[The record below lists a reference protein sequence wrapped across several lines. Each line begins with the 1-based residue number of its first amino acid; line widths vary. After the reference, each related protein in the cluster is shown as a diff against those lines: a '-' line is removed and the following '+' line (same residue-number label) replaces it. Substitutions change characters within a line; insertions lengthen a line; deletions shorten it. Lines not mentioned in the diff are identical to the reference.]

1 MSDERPP
8 PAEAPAATFHDPHV
22 TINRV
27 YTKKGDLGTTSLVG
41 GQKVEKSDL
50 RIEAY
55 GTVDELS
62 AIVGASRQS
71 AVEAA
76 ARAAEDDHRKGLLGL
91 ASTLLRIQHELF
103 NLGSALATLPADL
116 HPAQPR
122 ITDAD
127 VAMLERE
134 MDAGGASL
142 PTLRSFVLA
151 GGSRLNADLHLAR
164 TVCRRAE
171 RCLVRLTKESE
182 VDLVDVRYLNRLSD
196 AFFVFSRMASAL
208 EGVPEVLW
216 QPNAAASAAGA
227 SKPGA

>member
-1 MSDERPP
+1 MSDADRP
-8 PAEAPAATFHDPHV
+8 FHDPHV

-27 YTKKGDLGTTSLVG
+27 YTKKGDQGTTSLVG
-41 GQKVEKSDL
+41 GQKVEKSDV

-62 AIVGASRQS
+62 SVVGASRQS

-76 ARAAEDDHRKGLLGL
+76 ARASDDTNKRGLEKL
-91 ASTLLRIQHELF
+91 AATLLRIQHELF
-103 NLGSALATLPADL
+103 NLGSALATLPEDL

-122 ITDAD
+122 VTDAD

-134 MDAGGASL
+134 MDEGGEGL

-164 TVCRRAE
+164 TICRRAE
-171 RCLVRLTKESE
+171 RLLVRAAKETPI
-182 VDLVDVRYLNRLSD
+182 DLVDVRYLNRLSD
-196 AFFVFSRMASAL
+196 ALFVFSRMASAL
-208 EGVPEVLW
+208 ENVPEVLW
-216 QPNAAASAAGA
+216 QPNAAASANMATPA
-227 SKPGA
+227 SSAAKKE

>member
-1 MSDERPP
+1 MLAPMTEERP
-8 PAEAPAATFHDPHV
+8 FHDPHV

-27 YTKKGDLGTTSLVG
+27 YTKKGDTGTTSLVG
-41 GQKVEKSDL
+41 GQQVEKFDE

-62 AIVGASRQS
+62 AVLGGARHE
-71 AVEAA
+71 AIGAA
-76 ARAAEDDHRKGLLGL
+76 ARATDPTRRATLELL
-91 ASTLLRIQHELF
+91 ASTLLRVQHELF

-122 ITDAD
+122 VTEAD
-127 VAMLERE
+127 VAALERA
-134 MDAGGASL
+134 MDDGGEGL
-142 PTLRSFVLA
+142 PTLRSFVLP

-171 RCLVRLTKESE
+171 RATVRLSRSSD
-182 VDLVDVRYLNRLSD
+182 VDGVDVRYLNRLSD
-196 AFFVFSRMASAL
+196 ALFVFSRMASAA

-216 QPNAAASAAGA
+216 QPNQAASGAA
-227 SKPGA
+227 SR

>member
-1 MSDERPP
+1 
-8 PAEAPAATFHDPHV
+8 
-22 TINRV
+22 
-27 YTKKGDLGTTSLVG
+27 
-41 GQKVEKSDL
+41 
-50 RIEAY
+50 
-55 GTVDELS
+55 
-62 AIVGASRQS
+62 
-71 AVEAA
+71 
-76 ARAAEDDHRKGLLGL
+76 
-91 ASTLLRIQHELF
+91 LLRIQHELF

-134 MDAGGASL
+134 MDTGGASL

-227 SKPGA
+227 STPGA